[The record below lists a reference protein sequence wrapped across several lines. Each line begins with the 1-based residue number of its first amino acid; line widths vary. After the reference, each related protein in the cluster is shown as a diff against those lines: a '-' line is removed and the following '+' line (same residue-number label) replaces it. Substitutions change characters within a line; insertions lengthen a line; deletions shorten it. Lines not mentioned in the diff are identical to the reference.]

1 MNEETSKRPQS
12 LNIELPRDLEPVYAN
27 FALISHTASE
37 LIIDLAQVLPNQP
50 SAQVKSRVVMTP
62 LNAKLLLRALKDNLG
77 KYESSFGEIH
87 IPGEADGL
95 AHAFFGHVKP
105 PETE

>member
-1 MNEETSKRPQS
+1 MSEEKSKRPQA
-12 LNIELPRDLEPVYAN
+12 LNVELPRDLEPIYAN

-37 LIIDLAQVLPNQP
+37 LIIDLAQMLPNQP
-50 SAQVKSRVVMTP
+50 GAQVKSRVVMTP

-77 KYESSFGEIH
+77 KYEASFGEIQ

-95 AHAFFGHVKP
+95 AQAFFGHVKP

>member
-1 MNEETSKRPQS
+1 MSGGKPKKPQS
-12 LNIELPRDLEPVYAN
+12 LNVEMPRDLEPVYAN

-37 LIIDLAQVLPNQP
+37 LVIDLAQVLPNQP
-50 SAQVKSRVVMTP
+50 SANVKARVVMTP
-62 LNAKLLLRALKDNLG
+62 LNAKLLLRALQDHLA

-87 IPGEADGL
+87 MPGKAEGL
-95 AHAFFGHVKP
+95 AQAFFGHVKP